1 MNVKIIGT
9 NHIMKKEV
17 VEEMISRES
26 PEIIGIEL
34 CEFRASKI
42 FEDAKKVQDKSN
54 SLLGRITDAIKTKA
68 DKEGLDYGSDMKTA
82 LNYATEHNIEKVLVD
97 MPILKIQELFLKIP
111 QNEQE
116 GFSKELSDFENE
128 SINKEVNE
136 EEVLLQMK
144 ERYPIAFE
152 FLINMRNLYI
162 SNQILKAVI
171 DNPGK
176 KIVIVLGSSH
186 VENVNKLISNQL
198 NKQEVN

>member
-1 MNVKIIGT
+1 MIKIIST
-9 NHIMKKEV
+9 NHLMKKEV
-17 VEEMISRES
+17 VEEMIKHES
-26 PEIIGIEL
+26 PDIIGIEL

-42 FEDAKKVQDKSN
+42 FEDAKKIQSKSN

-68 DKEGLDYGSDMKTA
+68 DKEGLDYGSDMKSA
-82 LNYATEHNIEKVLVD
+82 LNYSIEHNIPSVLVD

-111 QNEQE
+111 REEQE
-116 GFSKELSDFENE
+116 GFSKELADFEKE
-128 SINKEVNE
+128 SITKQVND

-162 SNQILKAVI
+162 ANQILKARI

-186 VENVNKLISNQL
+186 VENVNKLIEIKNGGD
-198 NKQEVN
+198 K